1 MAPPPHPQAPVPAG
15 AAPGAGADPEPALA
29 RLAGAAVPARAPAA
43 LGGLAPGGRRLLQPG
58 LQAAGARGAGR
69 RGWRQVRAGGGSRAG
84 GHGEAA
90 CPPPRRTPLLPG
102 LSLPVSAQG
111 LPGGRAG
118 SGPVRGAAGGDQG
131 GGGAGLLA
139 AGRLTPG
146 GGEHGCPPRAAPA
159 TASASRASA
168 GGPGQDTSWTQWR
181 PRPLPCI
188 PAPPG
193 AAAASINLV
202 ICSRPGPCLTRDP
215 SPSVTPVYQ
224 RPKRVRLPPGTY
236 SPLRASVS
244 SWGWGGDPLGES
256 NANPCPLHPR
266 GYGEMS
272 PTEKARVDFSA
283 PSLSSNW
290 QSWPQKT
297 SLTSSRNLRV
307 WLSC

>member
-1 MAPPPHPQAPVPAG
+1 MASGEGWGRLQGRGPRGGGLSPTPPP
-15 AAPGAGADPEPALA
+15 
-29 RLAGAAVPARAPAA
+29 
-43 LGGLAPGGRRLLQPG
+43 
-58 LQAAGARGAGR
+58 
-69 RGWRQVRAGGGSRAG
+69 
-84 GHGEAA
+84 
-90 CPPPRRTPLLPG
+90 RTPLLPG

-168 GGPGQDTSWTQWR
+168 GGRGQDTSWTQWR

-188 PAPPG
+188 PAPPR

-224 RPKRVRLPPGTY
+224 RPKRARLPPGTY

-244 SWGWGGDPLGES
+244 SWGWGGDALGES
-256 NANPCPLHPR
+256 NATL
-266 GYGEMS
+266 
-272 PTEKARVDFSA
+272 SA
-283 PSLSSNW
+283 S
-290 QSWPQKT
+290 Q
-297 SLTSSRNLRV
+297 RV
-307 WLSC
+307 WGDEPHGEGKG